1 MSNEQLDIGSFDA
14 TIEFEPELIIG
25 RAPGSAGTA
34 GEGDAAGAATDALR
48 LRELLRP
55 VIIELLE
62 DELARYTRM
71 RG

>member
-14 TIEFEPELIIG
+14 TIEFEPEVIVG

-34 GEGDAAGAATDALR
+34 GEGDAAGGVTDALR

>member
-1 MSNEQLDIGSFDA
+1 MSNEQLDIGNFDA

-25 RAPGSAGTA
+25 RAPGSAGAA
-34 GEGDAAGAATDALR
+34 GEGDAASAATDALR